1 VTADTVLFGKY
12 RLDRVIGKGRTGTVW
27 LAVHLGLEE
36 YRAIKQVSKAAVGY
50 EVFHREA
57 LILKSLRH
65 PAIPIVYDLEED
77 QNFLYLIQE
86 YIKGESLYALVQS
99 RGVMNEAEA
108 VRYGV
113 QICALV
119 EFLHFAGEKPILFL
133 DLQPKNLIICG
144 GVVIS
149 DKRPLPGSVRMSLS
163 ATGRW
168 AALRLNSILLTK
180 FWIPGRM
187 SMPLVLSSPIW

>member
-1 VTADTVLFGKY
+1 MSRGGVTADTVLFGKY

-50 EVFHREA
+50 EAFHREA

-86 YIKGESLYALVQS
+86 YIKGDSLYALIQNQ
-99 RGVMNEAEA
+99 GVISEAEA

-119 EFLHFAGEKPILFL
+119 EFLHFAPSIR
-133 DLQPKNLIICG
+133 
-144 GVVIS
+144 IS
-149 DKRPLPGSVRMSLS
+149 
-163 ATGRW
+163 
-168 AALRLNSILLTK
+168 
-180 FWIPGRM
+180 
-187 SMPLVLSSPIW
+187 

>member
-1 VTADTVLFGKY
+1 MVLSRGGVTADTVLFGKY

-50 EVFHREA
+50 EAFHREA

-86 YIKGESLYALVQS
+86 YIKMCIRDRGRGEGL
-99 RGVMNEAEA
+99 RGCGRRGN
-108 VRYGV
+108 
-113 QICALV
+113 L
-119 EFLHFAGEKPILFL
+119 LP
-133 DLQPKNLIICG
+133 DL
-144 GVVIS
+144 
-149 DKRPLPGSVRMSLS
+149 
-163 ATGRW
+163 
-168 AALRLNSILLTK
+168 
-180 FWIPGRM
+180 
-187 SMPLVLSSPIW
+187 